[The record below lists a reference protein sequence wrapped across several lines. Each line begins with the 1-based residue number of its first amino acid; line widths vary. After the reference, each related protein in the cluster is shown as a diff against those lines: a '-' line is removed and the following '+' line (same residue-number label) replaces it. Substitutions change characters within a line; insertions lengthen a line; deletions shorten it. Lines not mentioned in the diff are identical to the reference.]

1 MSGHELLLHIA
12 GGVALLLWSARM
24 VRTGLLRAFGA
35 ELRKRVRRATCQRMA
50 AALAGFAITAA
61 LQSSTATAM
70 LAVSFAGRG
79 MIALAPALALMLGV
93 DLGSTIVVQ
102 VLSFDL
108 GWLSPA
114 LLLLGVLSFMTAT
127 QPLRRHLGRVAV
139 GPGLMILA
147 LDLTVGASEQ
157 LRASPALQSL
167 VAALGDEP
175 VVALLVGAGLAWLFH
190 SSVALVLLIVG
201 LAAGGV
207 IPPALAFPLV
217 LGANVGSGVIP
228 TVLTLRSRRAARRDQ
243 LIGPEKVYKVRILP
257 CIH

>member
-1 MSGHELLLHIA
+1 MLLHIA

-79 MIALAPALALMLGV
+79 MIALAPALALMLGA

-139 GPGLMILA
+139 GLGLMILA
-147 LDLTVGASEQ
+147 LDLRWGPRNSCAPA
-157 LRASPALQSL
+157 RPCKAWSP
-167 VAALGDEP
+167 P
-175 VVALLVGAGLAWLFH
+175 
-190 SSVALVLLIVG
+190 
-201 LAAGGV
+201 
-207 IPPALAFPLV
+207 
-217 LGANVGSGVIP
+217 
-228 TVLTLRSRRAARRDQ
+228 
-243 LIGPEKVYKVRILP
+243 
-257 CIH
+257 